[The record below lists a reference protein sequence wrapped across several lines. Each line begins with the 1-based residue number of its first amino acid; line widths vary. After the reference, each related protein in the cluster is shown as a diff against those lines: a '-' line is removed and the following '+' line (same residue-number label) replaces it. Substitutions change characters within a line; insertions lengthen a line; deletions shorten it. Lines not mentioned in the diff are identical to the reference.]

1 MTNQEINDDPV
12 SYHLCVLRK
21 MLSTLPES
29 IQRNLCS
36 QLDQFLDSLSTKEAA
51 FLSSISSDLHDVQVL
66 MAAMQF
72 DLEATKSERDFYKR
86 KAGE

>member
-21 MLSTLPES
+21 IFSTMPES

-36 QLDQFLDSLSTKEAA
+36 QLDQFLDSLATKETS
-51 FLSSISSDLHDVQVL
+51 FLSSISRELQDVQVL
-66 MAAMQF
+66 MAALQF

>member
-21 MLSTLPES
+21 MFSTMPES

-36 QLDQFLDSLSTKEAA
+36 QLDQFLDSLATKETS
-51 FLSSISSDLHDVQVL
+51 FLSSISRELQDVQVL
-66 MAAMQF
+66 MAALQF

>member
-21 MLSTLPES
+21 MFSTMPES
-29 IQRNLCS
+29 IHRNLCS
-36 QLDQFLDSLSTKEAA
+36 QLDQFLDSLATKETS
-51 FLSSISSDLHDVQVL
+51 FLSSISRELQDVQVL
-66 MAAMQF
+66 MAALQF